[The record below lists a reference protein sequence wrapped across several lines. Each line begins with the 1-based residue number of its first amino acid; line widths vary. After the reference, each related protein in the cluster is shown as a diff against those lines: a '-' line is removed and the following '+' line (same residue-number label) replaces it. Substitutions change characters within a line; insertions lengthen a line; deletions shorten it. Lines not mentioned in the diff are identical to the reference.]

1 MTALF
6 VVIFVEQFLNDKEK
20 INGFIG
26 IGASVL
32 SLLIFKQD
40 NFMIPAM
47 ILMLAVILLRYK
59 LKKNLKECADTNDS
73 LNDNSFCK
81 DSSLNKSSQNVREKI
96 EDHSL

>member
-1 MTALF
+1 
-6 VVIFVEQFLNDKEK
+6 
-20 INGFIG
+20 
-26 IGASVL
+26 
-32 SLLIFKQD
+32 
-40 NFMIPAM
+40 M

-59 LKKNLKECADTNDS
+59 LKKNLKEYADTNDS